1 MPTIALRRLLVVTT
15 TAFALACASDDVM
28 APTAEE
34 AALEPIELSL
44 DRIDRGEAAPADA
57 DRSVPTLQR
66 LLHEAIVRVRAERGD
81 AAARRLLEPLRD
93 LLREAREAR
102 EAGDRETARRKLREA
117 NLVAARIVVRVFGTQ
132 VAPRLDSRV
141 TEQLVVLHE
150 RIAETEAEGG
160 DATRLRRAAEAV
172 QSLQTTASR
181 LMDAGAHPRAVVVL
195 SHALDLLRAALAHG

>member
-66 LLHEAIVRVRAERGD
+66 LLHEAIQRVRAERGD
-81 AAARRLLEPLRD
+81 AAARRLLEPLRE

-102 EAGDRETARRKLREA
+102 EAGDRETARRILREA

-172 QSLQTTASR
+172 QSLQMTASR

-195 SHALDLLRAALAHG
+195 SHALDLLRAALAHD